1 MIAKKLI
8 KLHFSKTLIMIIQ
21 VLILN
26 VQVNSLLM
34 TKFFI
39 LIQIIWELLKKKY
52 AKIVIKFKIFLI
64 TVF

>member
-8 KLHFSKTLIMIIQ
+8 NLHFSKTLIMIIK

-34 TKFFI
+34 MKFFI
-39 LIQIIWELLKKKY
+39 LIQIIWELL
-52 AKIVIKFKIFLI
+52 
-64 TVF
+64 

>member
-8 KLHFSKTLIMIIQ
+8 NLHFSKTLIMIIL

-39 LIQIIWELLKKKY
+39 LIQIIWEILKKKY
-52 AKIVIKFKIFLI
+52 AKIVIKFKTFLI
-64 TVF
+64 NVF